1 MTIRV
6 SMFSC
11 LLGALLAASSLPA
24 AAEPA
29 PKPAASAAGMQP
41 APQGPAA
48 QLARG
53 KALFTGKKYDE
64 AKKVFEEIAINTG
77 DPKSKVLH
85 AARLWLA
92 KTLFMQ
98 GNAGD
103 AAAQLDLL
111 LKNPAADGFEPAAI
125 YEAHFDLASCRF
137 AGGNT
142 MQAARDYLGV
152 GLSAAPAGMEK
163 VRDAALSNARLL
175 ACAMLDADQTAELE
189 RMAKTPDLQAFFL
202 NERMQKYL
210 RARNTDAF
218 RKTLPRAA
226 ELLGSASLSPV
237 YRELLGSL
245 KAQEKAIMA
254 GKMNEQ
260 RIGILLPLEFPVWLR
275 QAQPAGNRVFHGLYS
290 RVLKQQ
296 AARPDMLLNIATAS
310 TTRGTKSRASDAAEK
325 LVALHKPSVLIGP
338 LFSSEAIEAADAAKQ
353 AKVAMITPTA
363 TDRRITDDNPWS
375 FQLNPTHEE
384 RGRIVARELL
394 KTRKPSTVAA
404 IAEKKPLLEEMAKG
418 FLDELKQAGVK
429 TVVYSS
435 FGGSAADS
443 AATAQAIG
451 KLSGTP
457 LDALYLP
464 MDNPLLIDK
473 TLSMLQSC
481 GATYK
486 QLLGSGIWDE
496 REVFSRFQSRL
507 PKNLL
512 FFSDYY
518 PDTGATRS
526 NEITRNQN
534 QLWNSAPSPFF
545 WYGYD
550 TLDYLANLLALKPLN
565 DGKSVAKAL
574 RDAPIFKAHYSS
586 YEFGGNNVNRHMNVL
601 RYENSAIVK
610 VR

>member
-1 MTIRV
+1 
-6 SMFSC
+6 MFSC
-11 LLGALLAASSLPA
+11 LLGALLAASSLQA

-29 PKPAASAAGMQP
+29 QGPAASPAAAQT
-41 APQGPAA
+41 AQQNSAA

-53 KALFTGKKYDE
+53 KALFTGRKYDE

-77 DPKSKVLH
+77 DPKSKILH

-98 GNAGD
+98 DKAEE
-103 AAAQLDLL
+103 AVSQLEIL
-111 LKNPAADGFEPAAI
+111 LKNPVGDGLEPAAI

-137 AGGNT
+137 VGGNT

-226 ELLGSASLSPV
+226 ELLGSPSLSPL
-237 YRELLGSL
+237 YRVLLGSL
-245 KAQEKAIMA
+245 KAQEKAAMA
-254 GKMNEQ
+254 GKMTEQ
-260 RIGILLPLEFPVWLR
+260 RIGLLLPLEFPVYLR
-275 QAQPAGNRVFHGLYS
+275 QAQPAGNRVFYGLYS

-296 AARPDMLLNIATAS
+296 AAKPDMLLNIATAS
-310 TTRGTKSRASDAAEK
+310 TAGDRKNSASGAAEK
-325 LVALHKPSVLIGP
+325 LASLHKPSVMIGP
-338 LFSSEAIEAADAAKQ
+338 LFSSEAVEASRAAKQ
-353 AKVAMITPTA
+353 AKVVMLTPTA

-384 RGRIVARELL
+384 RGRIAARELL
-394 KTRKPSTVAA
+394 KTSKPAAVAA
-404 IAEKKPLLEEMAKG
+404 VAEKKPLLEEMAKG
-418 FLDELKQAGVK
+418 FIDEMKQAGVK

-435 FGGSAADS
+435 FGGSTADS

-451 KLSGTP
+451 KLSGKP
-457 LDALYLP
+457 FDALYLP
-464 MDNPLLIDK
+464 MDNPVLIDK
-473 TLSMLQSC
+473 TLSMLQSSGVSC
-481 GATYK
+481 K

-496 REVFSRFQSRL
+496 REVFNRFRSRL
-507 PKNLL
+507 PRKML

-518 PDTGATRS
+518 PDTGAGRS
-526 NEITRNQN
+526 DELTRNQSL
-534 QLWNSAPSPFF
+534 LWNSTLSPFF

-550 TLDYLANLLALKPLN
+550 TLDYLANLLALRPLN
-565 DGKSVAKAL
+565 DGKSIARAL
-574 RDAPIFKAHYSS
+574 RDAPVFKAHYIS
-586 YEFGGNNVNRHMNVL
+586 FGFEGNNVNRHMNVL